1 MSNMKKQA
9 KMIILWTTRGF
20 ALIGALAIIFL
31 AVGLVINLS
40 QSSTGSYYSGYYD
53 DYAAEPMVM
62 MADMEELSVTS
73 SRSIS
78 PERLSNEAI
87 AAEIDQKIIKTGN
100 LDLVVDDVAESVDN
114 MKALAESAEGYV
126 QNSSTREHSDGTMSG
141 SITMRVPSE
150 AFDETLSGLK
160 DLALVV
166 ERETVSAEDVT
177 EEYIDIASR
186 LENAKAQE
194 ERYVEI
200 LDVATTVEEILEIEA
215 ALGDIRGYIE
225 SLTGQLQY
233 LDSVTSFSTITI
245 SLSEEPVITVAGKEF
260 RPGTEVKEAGQ
271 ALIALGQGLI
281 VALIWLVIVG
291 GGVGLPIALIVWLII
306 KVIRNRKR

>member
-1 MSNMKKQA
+1 
-9 KMIILWTTRGF
+9 
-20 ALIGALAIIFL
+20 
-31 AVGLVINLS
+31 
-40 QSSTGSYYSGYYD
+40 
-53 DYAAEPMVM
+53 MVM

-150 AFDETLSGLK
+150 AFDDTLSGLK
-160 DLALVV
+160 DLSLVV
-166 ERETVSAEDVT
+166 ERETVSADDVT

-233 LDSVTSFSTITI
+233 LDSVTSFSTITV

-291 GGVGLPIALIVWLII
+291 GGVGLPVALIVWLII